1 MRTESSWTN
10 WNLYVLSRVYLLP
23 TITIPVL
30 SRASLKASLSLTTS
44 CLERIRG
51 IIVSVASLSDS
62 LTWAV
67 TELLSTSLPCLTVT
81 AVHWCEAQY
90 TTGWRSQNLTH
101 SSEQGIPVS
110 KNSDF
115 LSVTSCHSVS
125 DQLLRLTNFEELP
138 MTAVRWKSLC
148 TWHKD

>member
-10 WNLYVLSRVYLLP
+10 WNLHVLSQVYLIP

-67 TELLSTSLPCLTVT
+67 TELLSTSLPCLKVT
-81 AVHWCEAQY
+81 AVHWCETQY
-90 TTGWRSQNLTH
+90 ATGWRSQNLTR

-110 KNSDF
+110 KNNDF

-138 MTAVRWKSLC
+138 MTAVRWNSLC